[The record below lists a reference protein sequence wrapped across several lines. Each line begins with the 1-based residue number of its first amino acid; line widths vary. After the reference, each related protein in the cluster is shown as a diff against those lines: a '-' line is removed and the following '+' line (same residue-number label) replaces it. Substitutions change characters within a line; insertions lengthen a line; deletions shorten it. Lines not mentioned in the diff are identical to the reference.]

1 MHRSIHASAACAVAL
16 AMAAG
21 QATPALATPVI
32 ASSPQDPPAAPPASS
47 PATVAQLNE
56 TAAKARALAA
66 ASNCDGFECP
76 RYDCARLSAQMQ
88 QLIDLETYLEEHLK
102 ALNAASGAYG
112 AHYASLRGQS
122 HVTHANLTNAH
133 GAIILHRM
141 LHDIGSA
148 LLDLASITDFVQGW
162 KDMDENSLLARA
174 DSIYE
179 TAKDTES
186 LMNTLRENL
195 TNIEREINVAGGVAP
210 GVIDTLVA
218 YGVVQPGATQAQVRE
233 SLNDMISQ
241 VTDAINVA
249 KDIKETY
256 DKIKATGGTARDVM
270 RELNA
275 KGSFR
280 SIGQMVG
287 RIAKGVSSRV
297 LEERRANERAQI
309 EALAAE
315 AGVQTGF
322 YLEWMEVEAS
332 RAANVDALAAVREA
346 KAAVGACLA
355 RACGAASFVR
365 PPIPNFTTTIAG
377 QTTYNWGPAMTGM
390 ASRIAT
396 ATGALDVGGA
406 VTDQQPCP
414 AADPRPA
421 TALPGPALGLL
432 NDQTRQTTHCP
443 ACQGVA
449 DEINRLRAR
458 RAYLVEEHSR
468 IMADLDRA
476 AQLGGE
482 RNRLMSEAEALNRR
496 INDGRI
502 GGTGGERRVN
512 VAAAR
517 AELDAMLARTAAL
530 RLEVE
535 RLRAREGE
543 FSTIGQEI
551 VELNGR
557 LDQLGQRL
565 AICESRECPPAAPLP
580 RTQLRRPEA
589 VGTYGHGELR
599 LPGTGIGFQRESGSD
614 ERFGGLGPRT
624 VPIESF
630 GLHFYPWE
638 RGRWTVGVSALYG
651 EGDETT
657 RGQIP
662 AGGAIDTG
670 FVYGGLSP
678 NGSSGVA
685 IGNRG
690 LDWRLSTDVDLINAK
705 VKMVYRANSFFQP
718 FVFADL
724 LQTERFYSGE
734 ASSEVFGETLSQE
747 RSQKIDEWMIGVGA
761 GLQFDRTLGNG
772 LQYGGWASG
781 GVFLRSTELDASE
794 RNICPLC
801 AMPQRDFMLEFR
813 DEDDGTSFSG
823 AAGAFVAWPLSDR
836 IRIGVGADA
845 TWIDEVGGVFN
856 PHSGDQVFFDGRRTE
871 LQTGEAWMWSV
882 RVGLSA
888 RF

>member
-1 MHRSIHASAACAVAL
+1 MRRSIQASAACAAALAL
-16 AMAAG
+16 AMG
-21 QATPALATPVI
+21 QAGPAAASPAAPVR
-32 ASSPQDPPAAPPASS
+32 PQDPPAAPPPSA
-47 PATVAQLNE
+47 PATAAQLNE
-56 TAAKARALAA
+56 AAARARALAA
-66 ASNCDGFECP
+66 ASNCDGMECP

-88 QLIDLETYLEEHLK
+88 QLIDLETWLEEHLK
-102 ALNAASGAYG
+102 ATNAASGAYG

-122 HVTHANLTNAH
+122 HVTHANLTNAQ

-148 LLDLASITDFVQGW
+148 LLDLASITDFIQNW

-195 TNIEREINVAGGVAP
+195 TNIEREINASGSIAP
-210 GVIDTLVA
+210 GVMDTLVA
-218 YGVVQPGATQAQVRE
+218 YGVVQPGATTEQVKAG
-233 SLNDMISQ
+233 LNDMISQ

-249 KDIKETY
+249 KDIHETY
-256 DKIKATGGTARDVM
+256 KKVKETGGTARDAM
-270 RELNA
+270 RELNR

-309 EALAAE
+309 EALSAE
-315 AGVQTGF
+315 AGVQAGF

-332 RAANVDALAAVREA
+332 RAANLAALDAVREA

-355 RACGAASFVR
+355 KGCGAASFVR
-365 PPIPNFTTTIAG
+365 PPVPNFTTTAAG
-377 QTTYNWGPAMTGM
+377 QTTYNWGPAMTQM
-390 ASRIAT
+390 AARIVT

-414 AADPRPA
+414 AAGPRPA

-432 NDQTRQTTHCP
+432 NDQTRQTTRCP
-443 ACQGVA
+443 ACQRTA

-458 RAYLVEEHSR
+458 RAWLIEEHSR

-482 RNRLMSEAEALNRR
+482 RNRLMAEAEALNRQ
-496 INDGRI
+496 IVDGRI

-517 AELDAMLARTAAL
+517 AEVDAKLARVTAL

-535 RLRAREGE
+535 RLRSREAE
-543 FSTIGQEI
+543 FIAMGQEI

-557 LDQLGQRL
+557 LDQLGQQL
-565 AICESRECPPAAPLP
+565 VICESRECPPAQPLP

-589 VGTYGHGELR
+589 VGTFGHGELR

-630 GLHFYPWE
+630 GLHLYPWE
-638 RGRWTVGVSALYG
+638 RGRWTLGFSALYG
-651 EGDETT
+651 QGDETA
-657 RGQIP
+657 RGQIA
-662 AGGAIDTG
+662 AGGPIDTG

-690 LDWRLSTDVDLINAK
+690 LDWRLSTDVEILNAK
-705 VKMVYRANSFFQP
+705 VKMVYRANTFFQP

-724 LQTERFYSGE
+724 LMTERFYSGE
-734 ASSEVFGETLSQE
+734 ASSVVFGETLSQE
-747 RSQKIDEWMIGVGA
+747 RGQKIDEWMIGGGA
-761 GLQFDRTLGNG
+761 GIQFDRTLGNG

-781 GVFLRSTELDASE
+781 GLFLRDTELDAWE
-794 RNICPLC
+794 RNVCPLC
-801 AMPQRDFMLEFR
+801 SMPQRDFLLEFQ
-813 DEDDGTSFSG
+813 DQEEGLSFSG
-823 AAGAFVAWPLSDR
+823 AAGAYLAWPLSDR
-836 IRIGVGADA
+836 VKVGLGADA
-845 TWIDEVGGVFN
+845 AWINELGGVFN
-856 PHSGDQVFFDGRRTE
+856 PHSGDQVFLEGRRTE
-871 LQTGEAWMWSV
+871 LQAGEAWMWNV
-882 RVGLSA
+882 RIGLSA